1 MGKILVFSDLHANK
15 RAVEDL
21 LSAIENVDLTI
32 CCGDFLGYGKEI
44 HFCTDFVLKNV
55 DLVVQGDHERLAANS
70 EPLDRQLQIVRES
83 TLYTR
88 SKLSSNERN
97 FLSSLQTEIS
107 YNKMFV
113 THSIGDRYLR
123 TAEDFIQLCDIAP
136 KHVKYLFFGHTH
148 EQVLFKH
155 ENKIVI
161 NPGSITK
168 GRRGFKRG
176 YAIIDDENVQFVNFG
191 DIP

>member
-1 MGKILVFSDLHANK
+1 MERILVFSDLHANK
-15 RAVEDL
+15 RAAKDL

-44 HFCTDFVLKNV
+44 HFCTDFVLQNI
-55 DLVVQGDHERLAANS
+55 DLVVQGDHERLAATN
-70 EPLDRQLQIVRES
+70 EPLDRRLQIVRES

-88 SKLSSNERN
+88 SQLSSNETN
-97 FLSSLQTEIS
+97 FLSSLPTEIT
-107 YNKMFV
+107 YNNIFV

-123 TAEDFIQLCDIAP
+123 TAEDLIQLCDIAP
-136 KHVKYLFFGHTH
+136 KNAKYLFFGHTH

-176 YAIIDDENVQFVNFG
+176 YAIVDDENVQFVNFG
-191 DIP
+191 DIL